1 MKQAADQI
9 AMREADAFLR
19 AQSPVDLAA
28 VEWHTRAEQGLSNE
42 EDAQFQQWL
51 AADPAHAAAFE
62 HLNASLRDVRALP
75 VERIAH
81 LRRAAPSRQ
90 RVRQGWR
97 ERLSARMA
105 LRPAALAF
113 ACVALLAVG
122 AGWKLWQA
130 MPAFSASYASE
141 RGQRRDITLPD
152 GSQLTL
158 DTSTRVEVALY
169 RDRREVRLSHGQAMF
184 SVAHDTAKPFSV
196 LAGTA
201 RVTVLGTRFS
211 VRCNACQQGATDV
224 NVEVEQG
231 HVHVAAPPRV
241 AELRAGQAVQVY
253 AAGGLGAV
261 ASINPASIA
270 PWRKGLIRFTST
282 PLAEALREFERYAP
296 VKLLIRDPEI
306 AAMPIGGSYQVLHP
320 AAFVQVLPHIMPVQL
335 IQRPD
340 GLTEVVR
347 KN

>member
-1 MKQAADQI
+1 MKQAADHI
-9 AMREADAFLR
+9 AMRETDAFLR
-19 AQSPVDLAA
+19 TQPPAHIAA
-28 VEWHTRAEQGLSNE
+28 VEWHTRTEQGLSTE
-42 EDAQFQQWL
+42 EAAQFQQWL
-51 AADPAHAAAFE
+51 VADPAHAAAFE
-62 HLNASLRDVRALP
+62 CLNASLRDVRALP
-75 VERIAH
+75 AERIAH
-81 LRRAAPSRQ
+81 LRRTAPSRQ
-90 RVRQGWR
+90 RTRQGWR

-113 ACVALLAVG
+113 ACVALLAAG

-130 MPAFSASYASE
+130 MPAFSESYASE

-169 RDRREVRLSHGQAMF
+169 RDRREVRLMQGQAMF
-184 SVAHDTAKPFSV
+184 SVARDTTRPFSV
-196 LAGTA
+196 LAGPA

-211 VRCNACQQGATDV
+211 VRCAACDQSAADV

-231 HVHVAAPPRV
+231 HVRVAAPPRV
-241 AELRAGQAVQVY
+241 AELRAGQTVQVY

-296 VKLLIRDPEI
+296 VKLLIRDPEV
-306 AAMPIGGSYQVLHP
+306 AAMPIGGSYQALQP
-320 AAFVQVLPHIMPVQL
+320 AAFVQVLPHILPVRL

-340 GLTEVVR
+340 GVTEVVR